1 MSVTLSI
8 ERDDQSGEVLSIYYR
23 IREGQVVRTLELDTN
38 CMLDLGDA
46 NQALGLEIVG
56 PCSLQ
61 KVRRAASMFSCEE
74 LEAVFAYLAGK
85 RDRILA

>member
-8 ERDDQSGEVLSIYYR
+8 QRDDESGEVLSIYYR
-23 IREGQVVRTLELDTN
+23 IREGQILRTLELDMN

-56 PCSLQ
+56 PYSLQ
-61 KVRRAASMFSCEE
+61 KVQKAASMFLCDD
-74 LEAVFAYLAGK
+74 LEAIFAYLAGE